1 MQHSFS
7 RLQARW
13 NKWSQCE
20 RLNLRLNLHQP
31 PGVLTLDESM
41 HLFLYVR
48 RPKPLPLQPSE
59 VSRDR
64 WIGVSTFY
72 NRRKDEQDAMEHPG
86 ICGIWISWEAPLSDS
101 SMHTHFSLY
110 LSMYFW
116 SLLSSPALWH
126 AWTSRSSPVQGCMP
140 MKTFT
145 PPRGYGL
152 GAHLPSFS
160 CNIRTKSVAMLTS
173 SGLVKAWGA
182 WCSQRHVIDWQQ
194 FHCGC
199 TNWNLDSSVH
209 WSLSLR
215 HHGHQVWIPRPQG
228 NQWVFRCTEFFHCI
242 SAVPCTKIST
252 VAMRILCVHANYI

>member
-1 MQHSFS
+1 MIPVRAPEPPAQSSPAARSPNSWWIYAICFCMFADQNLYLSSLLRFPETDELEYLHSITAGKTNKMQ
-7 RLQARW
+7 W
-13 NKWSQCE
+13 NTQ
-20 RLNLRLNLHQP
+20 
-31 PGVLTLDESM
+31 G
-41 HLFLYVR
+41 F
-48 RPKPLPLQPSE
+48 
-59 VSRDR
+59 
-64 WIGVSTFY
+64 
-72 NRRKDEQDAMEHPG
+72 
-86 ICGIWISWEAPLSDS
+86 PLSDS

-145 PPRGYGL
+145 PPSGYGL

-199 TNWNLDSSVH
+199 TNWNLDSGS
-209 WSLSLR
+209 
-215 HHGHQVWIPRPQG
+215 
-228 NQWVFRCTEFFHCI
+228 TE
-242 SAVPCTKIST
+242 S
-252 VAMRILCVHANYI
+252 